1 MNPGDPN
8 WDAMN
13 QPKTR
18 EPAPLEF
25 RRRRETRWFSWA
37 GLASPVRLNGSLRL
51 GLLIA
56 LKVRSSA
63 PNPNPPKTGTRTAP
77 ADSLNP
83 PSLLNGGTPG
93 EPQSILGR
101 LDPLRSGLR
110 DRLDASAPDPIPTE
124 PAWLFGRK
132 THHRI

>member
-1 MNPGDPN
+1 MNPGVPN
-8 WDAMN
+8 WEAMN
-13 QPKTR
+13 QPKHQRTR
-18 EPAPLEF
+18 NIGIPPQAGNLLVLMGRSGQPCELEWVAPS
-25 RRRRETRWFSWA
+25 R
-37 GLASPVRLNGSLRL
+37 AS
-51 GLLIA
+51 IA

-63 PNPNPPKTGTRTAP
+63 PDPNPPKTGTRTAL

-83 PSLLNGGTPG
+83 LSLLNGGTPG

-101 LDPLRSGLR
+101 LDPLRSRLR
-110 DRLDASAPDPIPTE
+110 DRSDASAPDRIPTE